1 MIASPEPETYCS
13 SCRDLPEGTSTGT
26 CSATCASRVKYR
38 EAAMVAAEAML
49 ACGERILPEAP
60 PKFQPLPT
68 ASPHHGWPR
77 PIVLQRT
84 AHRQVA
90 RKKKRF

>member
-1 MIASPEPETYCS
+1 
-13 SCRDLPEGTSTGT
+13 
-26 CSATCASRVKYR
+26 
-38 EAAMVAAEAML
+38 MVAAEAML